1 MAKVESQRGRPL
13 SLSLSEMNSAFLL
26 AQGTQTVACVK
37 NNIIL
42 HIKETSNTKE
52 MKLPTKW

>member
-26 AQGTQTVACVK
+26 AQGTQTVACV
-37 NNIIL
+37 
-42 HIKETSNTKE
+42 
-52 MKLPTKW
+52 